1 MSSLAMVSTYIDAL
15 ITLGIFAVLS
25 AIGITITKDNL
36 YAAIYLAIAT
46 GLVGAVY
53 GLFGITYGFILIY
66 LIFVGATITM
76 TIVLAATYRRVEF
89 RGGVGKSWIAPMLL
103 FIIAIIIASAFTNYE
118 VTPVTSQSLISFAST
133 PDGLLLI
140 ALLASLLMAIMIG
153 LIMYYLEVSGGWR
166 S

>member
-1 MSSLAMVSTYIDAL
+1 MVSTYIGAL
-15 ITLGIFAVLS
+15 IALGIFAVLS

-46 GLVGAVY
+46 GLIGAVY

-89 RGGVGKSWIAPMLL
+89 RGGGVGKSWIAPMLL

-153 LIMYYLEVSGGWR
+153 LIMYYLEVSGGGWR